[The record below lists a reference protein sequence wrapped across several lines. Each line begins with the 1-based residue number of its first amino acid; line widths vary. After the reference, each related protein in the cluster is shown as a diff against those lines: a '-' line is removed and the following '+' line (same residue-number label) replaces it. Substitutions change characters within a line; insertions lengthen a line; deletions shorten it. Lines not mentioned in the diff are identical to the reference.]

1 MQTSGFSHPIT
12 SFCACFTYYAMH
24 ANWFDLSSFCC
35 SSRKVMLPY
44 LPLLAILT
52 SAALMPAP
60 GKHKLWRRTIRV
72 GGCLR
77 HWCQHPG
84 STSYERW
91 LLGLVAGGL
100 RTIRVGGRR
109 VATHLFILF
118 PYQSWLFKTLIFY
131 SKKKNPGILF
141 ARGICGVPVFFSA
154 KLWVSHARTIAHHVF
169 FLKMEGGV
177 KKCLLDGR
185 LYVCL

>member
-1 MQTSGFSHPIT
+1 
-12 SFCACFTYYAMH
+12 
-24 ANWFDLSSFCC
+24 
-35 SSRKVMLPY
+35 LPY
-44 LPLLAILT
+44 LPLLAIST
-52 SAALMPAP
+52 SAALMPAS
-60 GKHKLWRRTIRV
+60 GKHKLWTRTIRV

-91 LLGLVAGGL
+91 LLELVAGGL

-118 PYQSWLFKTLIFY
+118 SCQTWLFKTLIFY

-141 ARGICGVPVFFSA
+141 ARRICGGPVFFLPNSGCRTP
-154 KLWVSHARTIAHHVF
+154 RTIAHHVF

-177 KKCLLDGR
+177 KKCLLDDR
-185 LYVCL
+185 LYVCLYYSWLYVSLVHKI

>member
-1 MQTSGFSHPIT
+1 
-12 SFCACFTYYAMH
+12 MH
-24 ANWFDLSSFCC
+24 ANWFDLSSFCY

-44 LPLLAILT
+44 LPLLAIST
-52 SAALMPAP
+52 SAALMPAS
-60 GKHKLWRRTIRV
+60 GKHKLWTRTIRV

-91 LLGLVAGGL
+91 LLELVAGGL

-118 PYQSWLFKTLIFY
+118 SCQTWLFKTLIFY
-131 SKKKNPGILF
+131 LKKRTLGFCLHAEF
-141 ARGICGVPVFFSA
+141 VVDQFFFCQTLGVARPEQSPTMSSF
-154 KLWVSHARTIAHHVF
+154 
-169 FLKMEGGV
+169 
-177 KKCLLDGR
+177 
-185 LYVCL
+185 